1 MGNLEGA
8 FLAIVIVAILAG
20 ILLGGL
26 VFWGLPELWA
36 LLKPWLHAITAR

>member
-1 MGNLEGA
+1 MGNLEGRSW
-8 FLAIVIVAILAG
+8 AIVIVG

-26 VFWGLPELWA
+26 VFWGVPELWA